1 MKTVRV
7 QYKVKP
13 EYTQTNKYNI
23 AKVMQDLRAMNDD
36 GIKYSTFLFDD
47 QQTFM
52 HFAMFRNEDGQKKL
66 NELESFKK
74 FGAELKAS
82 GPLEPPKPE
91 NLSLV
96 DSCYDIFYLAKA
108 KCPFDF
114 LY

>member
-13 EYTQTNKYNI
+13 EYSETNKTNI
-23 AKVMQDLRAMNDD
+23 ANVMSDLRKMNDD
-36 GIKYSTFLFDD
+36 GIKYSTFLSDD
-47 QQTFM
+47 GQTFM
-52 HFAMFRNEDGQKKL
+52 HFAMFRDDDGQKKL
-66 NELESFKK
+66 NDLESFKK

-96 DSCYDIFYLAKA
+96 DSSYNIF
-108 KCPFDF
+108 
-114 LY
+114 